1 LAALLE
7 VRGLVKAFGGFR
19 AVDDVDLTV
28 GAGTI
33 HSVIGPNGA
42 GKTTLFNLITGH
54 LRPTH
59 GRIYFSGAD
68 LTGKAPHIIARGR
81 LARAFQITNV
91 FPRLTVLESVQCAL
105 LVHRRRTDDL
115 VTGYHHAL
123 RGEAME
129 TIDAVGLAEVA
140 DQEAQTLSHGDQR
153 ALEIALALATRPRFL
168 LLDEPTA
175 GMASWETDRM
185 IDLIRGLASRHGL
198 TVLLSEHAMNV
209 VFSLSDRV
217 TVMHRGRIIAEGN
230 PGEVRGN
237 EEVVRVYLGDAHA

>member
-1 LAALLE
+1 MAALLE

-28 GAGTI
+28 GERTI

-54 LRPTH
+54 LRPTQ
-59 GRIYFSGAD
+59 GRISFSGTD
-68 LTGKAPHIIARGR
+68 LTGKPPHVIARGR

-91 FPRLTVLESVQCAL
+91 FPRLTVLESVECAL
-105 LVHRRRTDDL
+105 LVHHRRTEVL
-115 VTGYHHAL
+115 LAGHHPAL
-123 RGEAME
+123 RQEAIE
-129 TIDAVGLAEVA
+129 TIDAVGLREVA

-185 IDLIRGLASRHGL
+185 VGLVRGLARKHGL

-217 TVMHRGRIIAEGN
+217 TVMHRGRIIAEGT

-237 EEVVRVYLGDAHA
+237 DEVVRVYLGDAHP